1 MHFEHVMS
9 HQNPHEMRQNGY
21 ENTCREQGQ
30 AALPQTFDKIRT
42 GRNPTPRPHAQSSS
56 RVYDYLSAPTRDG
69 WREPPC

>member
-30 AALPQTFDKIRT
+30 ATLPQPFDKIRT
-42 GRNPTPRPHAQSSS
+42 GRQSH
-56 RVYDYLSAPTRDG
+56 RVWAKVCQLGEALRG
-69 WREPPC
+69 GA